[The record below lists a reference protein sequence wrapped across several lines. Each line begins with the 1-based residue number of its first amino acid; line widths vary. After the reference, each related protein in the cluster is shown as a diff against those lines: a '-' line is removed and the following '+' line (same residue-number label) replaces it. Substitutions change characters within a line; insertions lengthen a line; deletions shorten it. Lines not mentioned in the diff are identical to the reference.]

1 MEQREIVDLIVEQI
15 KDRDKII
22 DKLLKEREDLISI
35 KKLNVIKDFA
45 PYLVILVW
53 IVFYFCTTW

>member
-35 KKLNVIKDFA
+35 KKLNVVKDFA
-45 PYLVILVW
+45 PYVVILVW